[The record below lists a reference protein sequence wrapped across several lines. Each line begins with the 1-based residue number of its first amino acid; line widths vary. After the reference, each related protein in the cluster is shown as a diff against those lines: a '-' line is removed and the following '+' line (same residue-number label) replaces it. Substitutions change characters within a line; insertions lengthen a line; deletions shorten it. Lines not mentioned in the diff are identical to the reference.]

1 MTNSALRRTHQI
13 DGLRAVAV
21 GLVVFHHSLNSALI
35 TVLDYAGFDFAAR
48 YVRFLF
54 GSGVELFFVISG
66 IVLLRPYLRDGQ
78 SFSRQAATR
87 YYRRRVARLW
97 PPYLAALAV
106 AGLVILAA
114 TAAPTW
120 YTREV
125 LPQFSVGD
133 WLSQIFIFNL
143 GGPTYNAA
151 WWSLPVEIA
160 LYVVLPLFIPL
171 MRGAKPLVWQLAAWA
186 ATMVLAELAHGG
198 AINLAPAGLAS
209 APGRVL
215 EVGNTFLVYL
225 PCFFAG
231 VLVARN
237 DFERRSGYGAVAAG
251 LLWTIAAVASG
262 SNPHSGFALLYFG
275 VVVVAL
281 DARTNLASW
290 LQSYPMVWIG
300 ERSYSLFLLHFTM
313 FYLVND
319 LISMVIGERNLAYF
333 LATRS
338 LGLGAA
344 MLAAMA
350 LFHMVERRF
359 ARGLVTAN
367 AFWPARRTIAS
378 APA

>member
-35 TVLDYAGFDFAAR
+35 AMLDYAGFDFAAR

-54 GSGVELFFVISG
+54 GSGVELFFVSSG

-78 SFSRQAATR
+78 SFSRQAAAR

-106 AGLVILAA
+106 AGLV
-114 TAAPTW
+114 
-120 YTREV
+120 
-125 LPQFSVGD
+125 
-133 WLSQIFIFNL
+133 
-143 GGPTYNAA
+143 
-151 WWSLPVEIA
+151 
-160 LYVVLPLFIPL
+160 
-171 MRGAKPLVWQLAAWA
+171 M
-186 ATMVLAELAHGG
+186 
-198 AINLAPAGLAS
+198 
-209 APGRVL
+209 
-215 EVGNTFLVYL
+215 
-225 PCFFAG
+225 
-231 VLVARN
+231 
-237 DFERRSGYGAVAAG
+237 
-251 LLWTIAAVASG
+251 
-262 SNPHSGFALLYFG
+262 
-275 VVVVAL
+275 VVVAL

-290 LQSYPMVWIG
+290 LQTYPMV
-300 ERSYSLFLLHFTM
+300 S
-313 FYLVND
+313 V
-319 LISMVIGERNLAYF
+319 GERNLAHF

-338 LGLGAA
+338 LGLGTA

-367 AFWPARRTIAS
+367 AFWPARRKVAA